1 MPAEVNLL
9 CSNTYGINIDE
20 MSTEFHTV
28 LLFMKEVKEKKS
40 AKMRTLKIGQFLDEI
55 LMWHQSQ
62 H

>member
-55 LMWHQSQ
+55 LM
-62 H
+62 

>member
-28 LLFMKEVKEKKS
+28 LLFMKEVKKKKS
-40 AKMRTLKIGQFLDEI
+40 AKMRTLKIGQFLDQI